1 MEDYRTAP
9 TAADY
14 AREEARQA
22 TVSQS
27 ALRAAEKRAEGAE
40 KALYFADKAGELAAY
55 KLNSL
60 AGLAD
65 AIIGFGLAPQYGY
78 DIKAILGFGYEDL
91 IRHKNEEALGEA

>member
-27 ALRAAEKRAEGAE
+27 ALRSAEKRAEGAE
-40 KALYFADKAGELAAY
+40 KALYFASKAGELAAY

-60 AGLAD
+60 AKLAD
-65 AIIGFGLAPQYGY
+65 AIIEFGLAPQYGY
-78 DIKAILGFGYEDL
+78 DIKAILDFDHGDL
-91 IRHKNEEALGEA
+91 IEHKKQEANGEA